1 MPASLT
7 AADLAIV
14 RRAQVCLEQGALTDA
29 QAVLMQ
35 VSPAVASHPDVLFV
49 AAGILAAQGQFAQA
63 RRALEG
69 ALQQVPQNAP
79 LWHAYANL
87 LQDMGD
93 TSAASDAWRKL
104 LTFKPEDRAARH
116 NLANALRQS
125 QRGQEALAEVDGL
138 SAHGSA
144 LSDTWLLRAH
154 LLSDLGQ
161 VEAAVAQYQQV
172 AGREPER
179 IEAHQMLARL
189 LPQTGQGAAALDS
202 FAIALTARPQ
212 DQALHDAAI
221 VAARDIKD
229 AERLMAWAREAQ
241 TRFGANP
248 LYALAA
254 AQGEN
259 MAGNRGAAISAMRQ
273 LAQDHPDL
281 AGIRNHL
288 APLLLASGDYTE
300 AEQHALAATRLA
312 PLDQSGW
319 AWLSIAW
326 RLMGDEREYWLAD
339 YERLVMPISLPE
351 VVFTPALTDT
361 LEALHV
367 TSNHPAEQS
376 LRGGTQTNGNLFDR
390 PLPEIQALRQAIEAA
405 ITERLAALMP
415 DPSHPFL
422 SRLQSGIAFQGSWS
436 VRLSSSGFHINH
448 IHHQGWLS
456 SACYIALPPF
466 EGDTGALAFGV
477 PDSTLG
483 LDLSPRR
490 IIRPQAG
497 QLVIFPSYFWHGTIP
512 FESEAPRLTVAFD
525 ALPFGPNQ
533 R

>member
-1 MPASLT
+1 MQASLT

-14 RRAQVCLEQGALTDA
+14 RRAQACLEQGALSDA

-35 VSPAVASHPDVLFV
+35 VSAAAASHPDVLFI
-49 AAGILAAQGQFAQA
+49 AGGILAGQGQFPQA

-79 LWHAYANL
+79 LWHAYASL

-93 TSAASDAWRKL
+93 PGAATDAWRRL
-104 LTFKPEDRAARH
+104 LTFKPDDRAARH

-125 QRGQEALAEVDGL
+125 QRGEEALAEVDSLIARGV
-138 SAHGSA
+138 A
-144 LSDTWLLRAH
+144 LPETALLRGH
-154 LLSDLGQ
+154 LLADMGQ
-161 VEAAVAQYQQV
+161 LEAAVAQYRQV

-179 IEAHQMLARL
+179 VEAHQMLARL
-189 LPQTGQGAAALDS
+189 LPQTGQADAALDG
-202 FAIALTARPQ
+202 FAIALAARPQ

-221 VAARDIKD
+221 VAARDLKD
-229 AERLMAWAREAQ
+229 AARLMAWANEAQ
-241 TRFGANP
+241 SRFGANP

-273 LAQDHPDL
+273 LAQNYPNL

-288 APLLLASGDYTE
+288 APLLLASGDYAE
-300 AEQHALAATRLA
+300 AEQHAQAATKLA

-339 YERLVMPISLPE
+339 YEQLVMPITLPE
-351 VVFTPALTDT
+351 VVFTPALAEA

-390 PLPEIQALRQAIEAA
+390 SIPEIQALRRAIEAA
-405 ITERLAALMP
+405 ITERLAAPTP

-436 VRLSSSGFHINH
+436 VRLRSSGFHINH

-466 EGDTGALAFGV
+466 EGEAGALAFGV

-483 LDLSPRR
+483 LALSPRR
-490 IIRPQAG
+490 IVRPREG

-512 FESEAPRLTVAFD
+512 FESEIPRLTVAFD